1 MWQHFSEWLLL
12 AGLVF
17 GALAALAGAVDF
29 LVRPEVRAPGAA
41 WPHALGSV
49 IALVL
54 AIVNS
59 FVHAADGW
67 TGVVPYGLI
76 LSAATVVAGHA
87 DMRLRIERIARRG
100 ERFEHPARILNAPQR
115 RSEEGRVGKE
125 GVRA

>member
-41 WPHALGSV
+41 WPHALGGV

-67 TGVVPYGLI
+67 TGVAPYGLP
-76 LSAATVVAGHA
+76 LSAATGGVLVVS
-87 DMRLRIERIARRG
+87 DW
-100 ERFEHPARILNAPQR
+100 F
-115 RSEEGRVGKE
+115 GRALVFRPGVGVSPHRVDRQSVVWGKRVS
-125 GVRA
+125 VREDR

>member
-76 LSAATVVAGHA
+76 LSAATVVV
-87 DMRLRIERIARRG
+87 MMVS
-100 ERFEHPARILNAPQR
+100 
-115 RSEEGRVGKE
+115 RSEERRVGKE
-125 GVRA
+125 CVSTCRSRCWPYL

>member
-1 MWQHFSEWLLL
+1 MIR
-12 AGLVF
+12 
-17 GALAALAGAVDF
+17 
-29 LVRPEVRAPGAA
+29 RPPRSTRTDTLFPYTTLFRSPGAA

-76 LSAATVVAGHA
+76 LSAATVVVMMVS
-87 DMRLRIERIARRG
+87 DW
-100 ERFEHPARILNAPQR
+100 F
-115 RSEEGRVGKE
+115 GRAMVFRHGVGVSPH
-125 GVRA
+125 GVGVSHHE